1 MSYMHACKYL
11 SIASSALLLIQPM
24 ILAVRP
30 RRNSS
35 NQLIYRPLGLALSM
49 HLLILFIKS
58 FVVNTFCV
66 AIVGLAYASIFP
78 GNMGQANE
86 VFPDDI
92 RMIGMALMYA
102 RTLIYL

>member
-1 MSYMHACKYL
+1 
-11 SIASSALLLIQPM
+11 M
-24 ILAVRP
+24 ILAVHP
-30 RRNSS
+30 RCNSS
-35 NQLIYRPLGLALSM
+35 DHLTDCPIGLALSM
-49 HLLILFIKS
+49 HLLILLIKS
-58 FVVNTFCV
+58 FVANTLCV

-102 RTLIYL
+102 KVLIYLFSLDLMV